1 MATKDEQEQAKQEQ
15 ADKQRREQEQAKRD
29 EEARQSA
36 PKQQQPQQNQPS
48 RSSETARTAGS
59 NQDDTAGQQ
68 TPGGVSREEAGLPK
82 WQEDEALKERQRVD
96 IQADQDA
103 LTEDESQ
110 PSK

>member
-1 MATKDEQEQAKQEQ
+1 MTTKNEDKEQAE
-15 ADKQRREQEQAKRD
+15 RD
-29 EEARQSA
+29 EAARRSA
-36 PKQQQPQQNQPS
+36 PKQQQPQQNQPG
-48 RSSETARTAGS
+48 RASETARAAGY
-59 NQDDTAGQQ
+59 NQDDKASQQ
-68 TPGGVSREEAGLPK
+68 TPGGVSREELGLPE